1 MEMVDSKEK
10 LLNAANIITIAAKD
24 LGTGGIPLPS
34 ALASVAKEGTLS
46 SADTVQV
53 GNTVFLAH
61 RGKGKNKNKM
71 FGRAF
76 NADTA
81 RNYINNLV
89 KYFNHLKNKGITH
102 YSAQFNGEKMRN
114 LLNIVGQNIQDIA
127 TKFMIAR
134 TKQEGTYRVM
144 IAFGSKQ

>member
-1 MEMVDSKEK
+1 MEMIDSKQE

-24 LGTGGIPLPS
+24 LGTGDIPLPS

-61 RGKGKNKNKM
+61 RGKGKNK
-71 FGRAF
+71 
-76 NADTA
+76 
-81 RNYINNLV
+81 NNLV